1 MYLTLCNSWPEF
13 SHVPACTLMHVEA
26 YGVNY
31 VSIFVYLQ
39 CYLLIY
45 TFYSTTGWY
54 VDMPD
59 NTEEIEVIAV
69 GLHG

>member
-1 MYLTLCNSWPEF
+1 
-13 SHVPACTLMHVEA
+13 MHVEA